1 MPSKTVAS
9 RKTRSLSIASLERR
23 YEKYLIEE
31 RGLSSATVHTYWWY
45 VRAFLRHCGDGT
57 KVPLDA
63 IRRSQVDAY
72 VRTTARRVSTRG
84 MQVTASSVRSFLRF
98 AFLHNIIP
106 IDLSRAVLSARSW
119 RQAELPRYLPAESV
133 ERVID
138 SCDRT
143 KAQGR
148 KERAILLLMAR
159 LGLRPKEI
167 QRIKLEDFNWGGG
180 ELLVR
185 GKGKVNDW
193 LPVAHE
199 VGEAVAAHLKDRP
212 RCSFRHLF
220 ITPKESGEKPYLNS
234 TFVNH
239 ALHRA
244 LARAGVDSPTRW
256 VGAHLLRHSLA
267 TTMLHRKASMEE
279 IGGVLRHRWAHTTA
293 IYAKVDV
300 EALRTIARPWPIEV
314 RS

>member
-1 MPSKTVAS
+1 MSKTSAAT
-9 RKTRSLSIASLERR
+9 RKTRSQSIASVEKR
-23 YEKYLIEE
+23 YEKYLVEE
-31 RGLSSATVHTYWWY
+31 RGLSSGTVHTYWWY
-45 VRAFLRHCGDGT
+45 VRGFLRHCGDGKDVT
-57 KVPLDA
+57 VSA
-63 IRRSQVDAY
+63 IRRPQIDTY
-72 VRTTARRVSTRG
+72 VRATARRISTRG
-84 MQVTASSVRSFLRF
+84 VQVTTSSIRSFLRF
-98 AFLHNIIP
+98 AFLHNLMP
-106 IDLSRAVLSARSW
+106 IDLSTAVMSARSW
-119 RQAELPRYLPAESV
+119 RQAQLPRYLPAPSV

-159 LGLRPKEI
+159 LGLRAKEI
-167 QRIKLEDFNWGGG
+167 HQVKLEDFNWSSG

-193 LPVAHE
+193 LPLSHE

-212 RCSFRHLF
+212 RSSFRHLF
-220 ITPKESGEKPYLNS
+220 ITPKESGQKPYLNS

-244 LARAGVDSPTRW
+244 LKRAGIDNPTPW
-256 VGAHLLRHSLA
+256 VGSHLLRHSLA
-267 TTMLHRKASMEE
+267 TTMLHRGASMEE
-279 IGGVLRHRWAHTTA
+279 IGGVLRHRWAHTTS

-300 EALRTIARPWPIEV
+300 EALRSIARPWPIEV